1 MLTAFLIQRYKDRVS
16 NPNRKLQMLPISKY
30 LIIAGL
36 FAKFT
41 TGAPLFG
48 IKTILVNPINKV

>member
-1 MLTAFLIQRYKDRVS
+1 
-16 NPNRKLQMLPISKY
+16 MLPISKY